1 MCPVHQ
7 GGRVFGCKYCMN
19 AISTLQF
26 FDSEAITTYQ
36 PENFSPKPKAIEAS
50 APIIPKAPVDPMIRL
65 ADLADNIDEKRRLFR
80 VAVWRYALGVSIFLS
95 GAALLVLGL
104 FTLSNFMI
112 VGGPV
117 MLGGA
122 IYLLNQ
128 GPPSTK
134 YLAIHEARA
143 EFARVQRRVGQ

>member
-7 GGRVFGCKYCMN
+7 GGRMFGCKYCMDG
-19 AISTLQF
+19 ITYL
-26 FDSEAITTYQ
+26 DTGETITTYH
-36 PENFSPKPKAIEAS
+36 PEDFTLPREPKVIEAPAPVIPKP
-50 APIIPKAPVDPMIRL
+50 PVDPMIRL
-65 ADLADNIDEKRRLFR
+65 ADLADNIDEKWRLFR

-143 EFARVQRRVGQ
+143 EFARAQRRVGQ